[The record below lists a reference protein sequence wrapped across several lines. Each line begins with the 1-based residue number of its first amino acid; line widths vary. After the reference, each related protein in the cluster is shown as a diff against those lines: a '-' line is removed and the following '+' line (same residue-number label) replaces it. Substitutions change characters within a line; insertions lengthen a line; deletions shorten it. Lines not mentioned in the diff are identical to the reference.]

1 MDDFFKIIK
10 YCCSLDEYIPTALKH
25 HQYHIEHWQDY
36 ISSSNLKNSSSPH
49 KENYSV
55 PSSPYFLQNDNIVIS
70 FHLFNTIYDTTIEKN
85 YFQHFHNH
93 DFYEINYI
101 YRGEVINYLPDQ
113 TVHQNKNQVLLMNP
127 LAYHRPVVQ
136 SPDTVLFNIMIRKEF
151 SSDILHSGSFSNS
164 NLIHVFLDSSLG
176 LTPLQPYLI
185 FENTPDI
192 ALIIHQMIQEY
203 YDQKPYYQ
211 QLLYADLMRLWSL
224 FARQKDE
231 LLQKENLQKQ
241 YPEQMVQILSYLRNH
256 YATTTLVDTAKKFG
270 FASSYL
276 SRYIQ
281 KYTGMKYNEIIT
293 QLKMQNA
300 AGYLLHTNFS
310 LEKIIE
316 LVGYNDTN
324 YFIKAFKKY
333 YGVAPGKYRN
343 QNK

>member
-1 MDDFFKIIK
+1 MTLDNKKQIITVDLHNMVK
-10 YCCSLDEYIPTALKH
+10 EQAKRYLEQFLNSISINVKEVHIIHGLSLI
-25 HQYHIEHWQDY
+25 HIY

-70 FHLFNTIYDTTIEKN
+70 FHFFNTIYDTTIEKN

-176 LTPLQPYLI
+176 LTPL
-185 FENTPDI
+185 DR
-192 ALIIHQMIQEY
+192 
-203 YDQKPYYQ
+203 K
-211 QLLYADLMRLWSL
+211 S
-224 FARQKDE
+224 
-231 LLQKENLQKQ
+231 
-241 YPEQMVQILSYLRNH
+241 V
-256 YATTTLVDTAKKFG
+256 V
-270 FASSYL
+270 
-276 SRYIQ
+276 
-281 KYTGMKYNEIIT
+281 
-293 QLKMQNA
+293 
-300 AGYLLHTNFS
+300 
-310 LEKIIE
+310 
-316 LVGYNDTN
+316 
-324 YFIKAFKKY
+324 
-333 YGVAPGKYRN
+333 
-343 QNK
+343 

>member
-1 MDDFFKIIK
+1 MMEQFMQQMEKYYRLEDYIEIALNYNKNNLKHWKGCKIIFNNK
-10 YCCSLDEYIPTALKH
+10 GFLL
-25 HQYHIEHWQDY
+25 
-36 ISSSNLKNSSSPH
+36 
-49 KENYSV
+49 
-55 PSSPYFLQNDNIVIS
+55 PSEPYFLNGDNIVIS
-70 FHLFNTIYDTTIEKN
+70 FHIEDTKYDKSSKQRIN
-85 YFQHFHNH
+85 DHLHNH

-101 YRGEVINYLPDQ
+101 YCGEVINYLPDQ
-113 TVHQNKNQVLLMNP
+113 IIHQNKSQVLLMNP

-136 SPDTVLFNIMIRKEF
+136 SPDTILFNIMIRKEF
-151 SSDILHSGSFSNS
+151 SSDILYNGAFSNS
-164 NLIHVFLDSSLG
+164 NLIHMFLDSSLG
-176 LTPLQPYLI
+176 LTPFQPYLV
-185 FENTPDI
+185 FDNTPEI
-192 ALIIHQMIQEY
+192 TLVIHQMIQEY
-203 YDQKPYYQ
+203 YRQEAYCQ
-211 QLLYADLMRLWSL
+211 QMMYSKLMELWSF
-224 FARQKDE
+224 FARQQDK
-231 LLQKENLQKQ
+231 LAKQENIQKQ
-241 YPEQMVQILSYLRNH
+241 YPEEMVQILSYLRNH

-310 LEKIIE
+310 LEKIID